1 MQSLQSKLKSSP
13 PPAPVCRAFKYFV
26 WLNSSVRGPFLP
38 AYHPA
43 GMHWTAAFVRKLRG
57 DVKLVGSTINCGGAY
72 ALSAQ
77 QPHIQSY
84 AVAMDQVRHQNS
96 SVWARSLGVADGS
109 ACGLKL
115 ATACPGV
122 SAALELYAMSAAQH
136 TLKTTAVVS
145 YLCQQQSHS
154 MPIPVQSNAL

>member
-1 MQSLQSKLKSSP
+1 MHCAVYPHRLVGVISKGLYSALQSST

-84 AVAMDQVRHQNS
+84 AVAMDQVRRHCS
-96 SVWARSLGVADGS
+96 TV
-109 ACGLKL
+109 
-115 ATACPGV
+115 
-122 SAALELYAMSAAQH
+122 
-136 TLKTTAVVS
+136 
-145 YLCQQQSHS
+145 
-154 MPIPVQSNAL
+154 

>member
-1 MQSLQSKLKSSP
+1 
-13 PPAPVCRAFKYFV
+13 V

-84 AVAMDQVRHQNS
+84 AVAMDQVRRQCS
-96 SVWARSLGVADGS
+96 TVWARNLEAADGS

-115 ATACPGV
+115 AACPDGV
-122 SAALELYAMSAAQH
+122 SCAGADCHAQVAYM
-136 TLKTTAVVS
+136 LKTTQMLCIAGGPSACQGQLYRVS
-145 YLCQQQSHS
+145 GHF
-154 MPIPVQSNAL
+154 

>member
-1 MQSLQSKLKSSP
+1 MRIVQVLRVKLQSSP

-43 GMHWTAAFVRKLRG
+43 GLHWTTAFVRKLRG

-84 AVAMDQVRHQNS
+84 AVATDQVRRQDRL
-96 SVWARSLGVADGS
+96 VGVAPWRHLWQCS
-109 ACGLKL
+109 PA
-115 ATACPGV
+115 GV
-122 SAALELYAMSAAQH
+122 CCMSWRSWWLHFRA
-136 TLKTTAVVS
+136 
-145 YLCQQQSHS
+145 
-154 MPIPVQSNAL
+154 

>member
-1 MQSLQSKLKSSP
+1 M
-13 PPAPVCRAFKYFV
+13 

-84 AVAMDQVRHQNS
+84 AVAMDQVRRQCS
-96 SVWARSLGVADGS
+96 TVWARTLGAVDGS
-109 ACGLKL
+109 AFWLKL
-115 ATACPGV
+115 AACPDGV
-122 SAALELYAMSAAQH
+122 SCAGADCYRIHAQNNPHAL
-136 TLKTTAVVS
+136 
-145 YLCQQQSHS
+145 
-154 MPIPVQSNAL
+154 